1 MLFRYVM
8 PWLKMKHPHLRSPL
22 NEARLAPLSKMMHN
36 TEKQSVLEHTD
47 VFWGGNWNWTRERNC
62 DSCVLFCVFFFFFKY
77 KADLQLLRVFFTTTC
92 RYRVIKRSHSCLK
105 HSVCSAGQ
113 VSLQTNDSVW
123 SRCFSP
129 PPLRTFM
136 FSPKPSFRSRPSDWL
151 LPSLLAHRASRA
163 PNSGVDRNGCV
174 TVKLV

>member
-1 MLFRYVM
+1 MLCIGWR
-8 PWLKMKHPHLRSPL
+8 WNIHISDHRWG
-22 NEARLAPLSKMMHN
+22 EARLAPLSKMMHN

-47 VFWGGNWNWTRERNC
+47 VFLGGNWSWTRERNC
-62 DSCVLFCVFFFFFKY
+62 DSCVCFFLNTK
-77 KADLQLLRVFFTTTC
+77 LTCGLLRVFFTTTC

-123 SRCFSP
+123 SRCFSR

-136 FSPKPSFRSRPSDWL
+136 FFAKAVVPLETLRLAATLLVSPP
-151 LPSLLAHRASRA
+151 
-163 PNSGVDRNGCV
+163 C
-174 TVKLV
+174 